1 MPGLKQIPAIPLG
14 PLRKPLRFIRRQLP
28 PLNFI
33 TIHYAYFIATCLIC
47 ALILWGSATPFRS
60 LDFTDALFLSV
71 SAMTEAGLNTVNL
84 SSLNT
89 FQQIVLL
96 LLIFAG
102 SAIWV
107 SGFVVLLRRHAFEKK
122 LVDVAEQRRERE
134 RRRSASRG
142 RRRTW
147 SSMGRGR
154 RSSRASRSVQ
164 EAQDSEAPAQDL
176 EEKPS
181 DTSTREESKDEKPA
195 ARSVTPPARSGGPE
209 MNGISSLTGEPLD
222 RTDSPEDVPRVP
234 QSPAQTS
241 GIQWRSDTRFNP
253 RHPARAPTLSRK
265 VRTGLFNAQGVGAR
279 PSASLQPSLSRHT
292 TVQVER
298 PPATANAHPHRDITR
313 YLETM
318 GGWIS
323 RNSQFHGLTEEE
335 REKLGGYEYRAVK
348 YLSWLVPLYFI
359 LWQLLGAIGCA
370 TWILS
375 QRPDSARDNG
385 LNPGWV
391 GVFNAV
397 SAFNNSGMSLLDA
410 NMTAYQ
416 TAYYLIITMSLLILA
431 GNTCY
436 PIFLRLIVWCIL
448 KVVQRLEHKSEKW
461 AERART
467 WRFLLD
473 HPRRC
478 YTNLFP
484 SKHTWW
490 LLLAV
495 ITLNGVDWAAFEIL
509 NIGNAKIEAS
519 PVGVRVI
526 DGLFQAFA
534 VRSGM

>member
-1 MPGLKQIPAIPLG
+1 MPSLKAIPAIPLG
-14 PLRKPLRFIRRQLP
+14 PLKKPLRFLRRQLP

-33 TIHYAYFIATCLIC
+33 TIHYAYFIVTCLVC

-96 LLIFAG
+96 LLIFVG

-122 LVDVAEQRRERE
+122 LGDVLEQRRERE

-147 SSMGRGR
+147 SSMGR
-154 RSSRASRSVQ
+154 RSSRASRSVH
-164 EAQDSEAPAQDL
+164 EAQDNEATAQDP

-181 DTSTREESKDEKPA
+181 DTSTREESKDEKPR
-195 ARSVTPPARSGGPE
+195 ARSVTPPARAGGPE

-241 GIQWRSDTRFNP
+241 GIQWRSDTNFNP
-253 RHPARAPTLSRK
+253 RQPARPHTSSRK

-292 TVQVER
+292 TDQIER
-298 PPATANAHPHRDITR
+298 STTATAHPQRDITR

-323 RNSQFHGLTEEE
+323 RNSQFHGLTEDE

-348 YLSWLVPLYFI
+348 YLSWLVPIYFVV
-359 LWQLLGAIGCA
+359 WQFLGAIGCA
-370 TWILS
+370 TWIAS

-391 GVFNAV
+391 GAFNAV

-448 KVVQRLEHKSEKW
+448 KLVERMEHKSDKW

-467 WRFLLD
+467 LRFLLD

-484 SKHTWW
+484 SRHTWW

-495 ITLNGVDWAAFEIL
+495 VTLNGVDWAAFEIL